1 MEAGGSLIA
10 MRVFSQR
17 VRWGG
22 VCAVAWGLAAGP
34 AAGQGA
40 PPPGTQVTTLVEPPG
55 PMLPTNGTLVADSA
69 GAVPALTGEQQ
80 AVLKEDGLVRSES
93 RAVVTPK
100 GPGGGWVAAYQ
111 FVDATGA
118 YSAYTY
124 LRSGATKVSRYELAN
139 QTQVE
144 LPSGEVVL
152 LSGVNVVRAQLKH
165 YPESQSA
172 LLHEVELGLP
182 KISGRKSLAPLLPTL
197 FPVEVGGTRLEPN
210 SLRYSIGPVAYQ
222 AMGGMLPAEMLG
234 WEKSAEIATANYA
247 ARDGRK
253 GTLTLFL
260 YPTPQIAG
268 DRGRAIEKAINEQ
281 GPASFG
287 VVKLRRLGPLVGMTG
302 GGLTAAQ
309 AEALVQA
316 MNLHEEISFDK
327 PMPLEFHAEVKK
339 TATLLQQI
347 AIFTGTLI
355 LAALVIGV
363 FLGGGRAAF
372 RVLRGKPAASEPEF
386 LTIDLRDRPKGLFA
400 AKEPEGKEPEPEEPG
415 R

>member
-1 MEAGGSLIA
+1 L
-10 MRVFSQR
+10 
-17 VRWGG
+17 
-22 VCAVAWGLAAGP
+22 AWGLVAAS

-40 PPPGTQVTTLVEPPG
+40 PPAGTQVTTLVEPPG
-55 PMLPTNGTLVADSA
+55 PMLPTNDKLVADST
-69 GAVPALTGEQQ
+69 GAVPALTAEQQ
-80 AVLKEDGLVRSES
+80 AVLKEDGLIRTES
-93 RAVVTPK
+93 RAVVSAK
-100 GPGGGWVAAYQ
+100 GAAAGWVAAYQ
-111 FVDATGA
+111 FGDATGA

-124 LRSGATKVSRYELAN
+124 FRNGASKVSRYQLPN
-139 QTQVE
+139 QTEVE

-152 LSGVNVVRAQLKH
+152 LSGVNVVRAQLRQ

-172 LLHEVELGLP
+172 LLHDVEVGLP
-182 KISGRKSLAPLLPTL
+182 KVPGRKSLAPLLPTL
-197 FPVEVGGTRLEPN
+197 FPVEVGGTKLEPN
-210 SLRYSIGPVAYQ
+210 SLRYSIGPAGYQ

-234 WEKSAEIATANYA
+234 WDKSAEIGTANYA

-268 DRGRAIEKAINEQ
+268 DRGRAIEKAINEKGQ
-281 GPASFG
+281 AAFG
-287 VVKLRRLGPLVGMTG
+287 TVKLRRLGPLVGMTA

-355 LAALVIGV
+355 IAALVIGV
-363 FLGGGRAAF
+363 FLGGARAAF

-400 AKEPEGKEPEPEEPG
+400 PKEPGAFEPG
-415 R
+415 PDEPAR